1 MDARYS
7 VDSWRRSRVN
17 LRVLVVQPQETLA
30 RATGRHL
37 RAAGFEPILAFDAA
51 AAVQTAVADPPTAV
65 VTDLTLPVL
74 DGWVVL
80 AALGYRSDQTVVAYG
95 RTNDAGRAA
104 LLGVGAT
111 VHDRGDVVRALGQLL
126 REPEPV

>member
-1 MDARYS
+1 M
-7 VDSWRRSRVN
+7 N

-37 RAAGFEPILAFDAA
+37 RAAGFEPVLAFDGD
-51 AAVQTAVADPPTAV
+51 AAVQAAVADPPAAV
-65 VTDLTLPVL
+65 VADLTLPVL

-95 RTNDAGRAA
+95 RVDDARRAA
-104 LLGVGAT
+104 VLGVGAT
-111 VHDRGDVVRALGQLL
+111 VHDRGDLVRALGQLL
-126 REPEPV
+126 REPERV